1 MTTVDITLRVNGA
14 TCTGSPE
21 ARKTL
26 ADFLRD
32 DLNLTGTHVGC
43 EHGVCGACTVIV
55 DGRAVR
61 SCLMLAVQA
70 AGSEVTTIEGLAPDG
85 GLGTLQQ
92 AMWDS
97 HSFQC
102 GFCTPGFVM
111 QAAAFLSD
119 HPDAGE
125 QQIREALSGN
135 ICRCTGYQ
143 SIIDGVLLAAE
154 RTREAL
160 SEGAT
165 MTAIAAERYTGAS
178 IKRSEDPRILTGA
191 GRYVDDIKLPGM
203 LHAAFVR
210 SPLAHGRVLS
220 VDVSAARTL
229 PGVVAA
235 LTGADL
241 ETMTVPGPDALMALL
256 SWAGP
261 TPEFT
266 LLATDKVRFM
276 GDPVAIVIAESRY
289 LAEDGCEL
297 VEVEYDDLPPVMN
310 AAFAL
315 DPSSPPLFANLG
327 DNIARPHSRS
337 EFGDVSGTFA
347 NADRIID
354 FHIDVHRH
362 QNVPMEGR
370 ACIASYD
377 AGLGVMTVYAAT
389 QSVHVSRIAVAMRLG
404 MEPDKV
410 RVLAGDIG
418 GSFGLKIGA
427 SREELAVAAASRLV
441 GQPVKWIEDRGE
453 NLTASGQAREESF
466 DVRAAVSNDGDL
478 LGLDVKMV
486 IDTGSYPGMGAMLP
500 ATIEAML
507 PGPYKLAA
515 LGFESTAVT
524 TNKACYVAYRG
535 PWASETFV
543 RERVLDLIAKDA
555 GLDPV
560 EIRLRN
566 VAPRTDPPALMIT
579 GRPLAGVT
587 TRESLERIGQLVDFP
602 AFRRR
607 QAEARAQG
615 RFLGIGVAT
624 FIEAAPGP
632 RSPEGSSGPMGT
644 ESMRLRLEEDGI
656 VALFTGQM
664 PHGQSH
670 QTTLAQIAADE
681 FGVPFEQVRIVVGD
695 TDVVPFGLTGGS
707 RSATMTGGV
716 ALHGARQLKAKV
728 LDFAAHLMEASA
740 QDLLIT
746 DGNVWVRGDPA
757 SAIAVTEVARRAAS
771 GQFGAGVDAE
781 LEVEATFDGG
791 EGGWSGGTHCAIV
804 DVDVETGIVKVE
816 RYVAV
821 EDCGALI
828 NPAVVEG
835 QIRGG
840 IAQGIGAVLLERS
853 AYGEDGSFQSSTFMD
868 YLMPTACDVP
878 RIEIEHLE
886 TVPLD
891 ADVNFRGVGE
901 GGMIVAP
908 PTVVNAIEDALSPF
922 GVRIYEQHLPPARI
936 LELIAAADSG
946 R

>member
-1 MTTVDITLRVNGA
+1 LG
-14 TCTGSPE
+14 
-21 ARKTL
+21 
-26 ADFLRD
+26 
-32 DLNLTGTHVGC
+32 
-43 EHGVCGACTVIV
+43 
-55 DGRAVR
+55 
-61 SCLMLAVQA
+61 LM
-70 AGSEVTTIEGLAPDG
+70 G
-85 GLGTLQQ
+85 
-92 AMWDS
+92 W
-97 HSFQC
+97 
-102 GFCTPGFVM
+102 
-111 QAAAFLSD
+111 
-119 HPDAGE
+119 
-125 QQIREALSGN
+125 
-135 ICRCTGYQ
+135 
-143 SIIDGVLLAAE
+143 
-154 RTREAL
+154 
-160 SEGAT
+160 
-165 MTAIAAERYTGAS
+165 
-178 IKRSEDPRILTGA
+178 K
-191 GRYVDDIKLPGM
+191 
-203 LHAAFVR
+203 
-210 SPLAHGRVLS
+210 
-220 VDVSAARTL
+220 
-229 PGVVAA
+229 
-235 LTGADL
+235 
-241 ETMTVPGPDALMALL
+241 
-256 SWAGP
+256 GP

-266 LLATDKVRFM
+266 LLATDKVRLV
-276 GDPVAIVIAESRY
+276 GDPVAVVIAESRY

-297 VEVEYDDLPPVMN
+297 VEVDYDDLPPVVT

-315 DPSSPPLFANLG
+315 DPSSPPLFVNLG

-337 EFGDVSGTFA
+337 EFGDVSGTLEA
-347 NADRIID
+347 ADRIFD

-370 ACIASYD
+370 GCIASYD
-377 AGLGVMTVYAAT
+377 ADQGVMTFYAAT
-389 QSVHVSRIAVAMRLG
+389 QGVHVSRGAVATRLG
-404 MEPDKV
+404 LEPDQV
-410 RVLAGDIG
+410 HVLAGDIG

-427 SREELAVAAASRLV
+427 SREELAVAAASRLL
-441 GQPVKWIEDRGE
+441 GQPVKWVEDRTE

-466 DVRAAVSNDGDL
+466 DVQAAVSNDGDL

-486 IDTGSYPGMGAMLP
+486 IDTGSYPGMGVMVP
-500 ATIEAML
+500 DIMQAML
-507 PGPYKLAA
+507 PGPYKLQA
-515 LGFESTAVT
+515 LGFESTAAI
-524 TNKACYVAYRG
+524 TNKAPYVAYRG

-543 RERVLDLIAKDA
+543 RERALNLIAKDL

-566 VAPRTDPPALMIT
+566 FAPRTDPPAMMIT
-579 GRPLAGVT
+579 GRPLVGVT
-587 TRESLERIGQLVDFP
+587 SKESLERVVQLVDYP

-632 RSPEGSSGPMGT
+632 RAPEGPGSMGL

-681 FGVPFEQVRIVVGD
+681 FGVPFEQVRVVVGD
-695 TDVVPFGLTGGS
+695 SDVVPFGLTGGS

-716 ALHGARQLKAKV
+716 TLHGARQLKAKV
-728 LDFAAHLMEASA
+728 LDFAAHLMEVSA

-746 DGNVWVRGDPA
+746 DGKVWVRGDPE
-757 SAIAVTEVARRAAS
+757 SAIAVSEVAGRAAN
-771 GQFGAGVDAE
+771 GEFGPDVDAK
-781 LEVEATFDGG
+781 LEVEATYDGG
-791 EGGWSGGTHCAIV
+791 AGGWSGGTHCAIV
-804 DVDVETGIVKVE
+804 EVDVETGIVKVE
-816 RYVAV
+816 RYVAA

-853 AYGEDGSFQSSTFMD
+853 AYAEDGIFQSATFMD
-868 YLMPTACDVP
+868 YLMPTTCDVP

-908 PTVVNAIEDALSPF
+908 PTIVNAIEDALSPF

-936 LELIAAADSG
+936 LELIAAADSD
-946 R
+946 

>member
-1 MTTVDITLRVNGA
+1 
-14 TCTGSPE
+14 
-21 ARKTL
+21 
-26 ADFLRD
+26 
-32 DLNLTGTHVGC
+32 
-43 EHGVCGACTVIV
+43 
-55 DGRAVR
+55 
-61 SCLMLAVQA
+61 
-70 AGSEVTTIEGLAPDG
+70 
-85 GLGTLQQ
+85 
-92 AMWDS
+92 
-97 HSFQC
+97 
-102 GFCTPGFVM
+102 
-111 QAAAFLSD
+111 
-119 HPDAGE
+119 
-125 QQIREALSGN
+125 
-135 ICRCTGYQ
+135 
-143 SIIDGVLLAAE
+143 
-154 RTREAL
+154 
-160 SEGAT
+160 

-210 SPLAHGRVLS
+210 SPMAHAHVLS
-220 VDVSAARTL
+220 VDASAARAL
-229 PGVVAA
+229 PGVVAV
-235 LTGADL
+235 LTGAEL
-241 ETMTVPGPDALMALL
+241 ETMTVPGPDALMALMG
-256 SWAGP
+256 WAGP
-261 TPEFT
+261 TPQFT
-266 LLATDKVRFM
+266 LLATDKVRFV
-276 GDPVAIVIAESRY
+276 GDPVAVVIAESRY

-297 VEVEYDDLPPVMN
+297 VEVDYDDLPPVVK

-315 DPSSPPLFANLG
+315 DPGSPPLFANLG
-327 DNIARPHSRS
+327 DNIASPRSRH

-347 NADRIID
+347 GADRVTD

-370 ACIASYD
+370 GCVASYD
-377 AGLGVMTVYAAT
+377 ADSGVMTMHAAT
-389 QSVHVSRIAVAMRLG
+389 QSVHVTKIAVAMRLG
-404 MEPDKV
+404 MEQDKV

-427 SREELAVAAASRLV
+427 SREELAVAAGSRLL
-441 GQPVKWIEDRGE
+441 GRPVKWVEDRGE

-466 DVRAAVSNDGDL
+466 DVRAAVSHEGDL

-486 IDTGSYPGMGAMLP
+486 IDTGAYPGMGAMVP
-500 ATIEAML
+500 AIMEGML
-507 PGPYKLAA
+507 PGPYRLAA

-524 TNKACYVAYRG
+524 TNKATYVAYRG

-543 RERVLDLIAKDA
+543 RERVLDLIAKDL

-566 VAPRTDPPALMIT
+566 VAPRTDPPVMMIT

-587 TRESLERIGQLVDFP
+587 AKESLERVTQLVDFP

-607 QAEARAQG
+607 QAQARAQG
-615 RFLGIGVAT
+615 RYLGIGVAS

-632 RSPEGSSGPMGT
+632 RAPEGASGPMGL

-681 FGVPFEQVRIVVGD
+681 FGVPFEQVRVVIGD
-695 TDVVPFGLTGGS
+695 SDIVPFGLTGGS

-728 LDFAAHLMEASA
+728 LDFAADLMEVSA

-757 SAIAVTEVARRAAS
+757 SAIAVSEVARRAAS
-771 GQFGAGVDAE
+771 GQFGADMDAN

-804 DVDVETGIVKVE
+804 DVDAETGIVKVE

-840 IAQGIGAVLLERS
+840 VAQGIGAVLLERS
-853 AYGEDGSFQSSTFMD
+853 AYAEDGAFQSATFMD
-868 YLMPTACDVP
+868 YLMPTACDIP

-891 ADVNFRGVGE
+891 AHVNFRGVGE

-922 GVRIYEQHLPPARI
+922 GVRIHEQHLPPARI
-936 LELIAAADSG
+936 LELIAEADPD

>member
-1 MTTVDITLRVNGA
+1 MA
-14 TCTGSPE
+14 
-21 ARKTL
+21 
-26 ADFLRD
+26 
-32 DLNLTGTHVGC
+32 
-43 EHGVCGACTVIV
+43 
-55 DGRAVR
+55 
-61 SCLMLAVQA
+61 
-70 AGSEVTTIEGLAPDG
+70 
-85 GLGTLQQ
+85 
-92 AMWDS
+92 
-97 HSFQC
+97 
-102 GFCTPGFVM
+102 
-111 QAAAFLSD
+111 
-119 HPDAGE
+119 
-125 QQIREALSGN
+125 
-135 ICRCTGYQ
+135 
-143 SIIDGVLLAAE
+143 
-154 RTREAL
+154 
-160 SEGAT
+160 
-165 MTAIAAERYTGAS
+165 AIAAERYTGAS

-210 SPLAHGRVLS
+210 SPMPHARVLS
-220 VDVSAARTL
+220 VDVSAARAL
-229 PGVVAA
+229 PGVVAV
-235 LTGADL
+235 LTGAEL
-241 ETMTVPGPDALMALL
+241 EDMTVPGPDALL
-256 SWAGP
+256 SLMGWAGP
-261 TPEFT
+261 SPQFT
-266 LLATDKVRFM
+266 LLATDKVRLV
-276 GDPVAIVIAESRY
+276 GDPVAVVVAESRY
-289 LAEDGCEL
+289 IAEDGCEL
-297 VEVEYDDLPPVMN
+297 VEVEYDDLPPVVN

-337 EFGDVSGTFA
+337 EFGDVAGTFA
-347 NADRIID
+347 GADRRYD

-370 ACIASYD
+370 GCVASYD
-377 AGLGVMTVYAAT
+377 PDREVLTVYAAT
-389 QSVHVSRIAVAMRLG
+389 QSVHVSRIAIATRLG
-404 MEPDKV
+404 MQPDKV

-427 SREELAVAAASRLV
+427 SREELAVAAASRLI
-441 GQPVKWIEDRGE
+441 GRPVKWVEDRGE
-453 NLTASGQAREESF
+453 NLTVSGQAREESF
-466 DVRAAVSNDGDL
+466 DIRAAVSDDGDL
-478 LGLDVKMV
+478 LGLDVTMV
-486 IDTGSYPGMGAMLP
+486 VDPGSYPGMGVMVP
-500 ATIEAML
+500 DIMQGML

-515 LGFESTAVT
+515 MGFESTAAI
-524 TNKACYVAYRG
+524 TNKAPYVAYRG
-535 PWASETFV
+535 PWASETFL
-543 RERVLDLIAKDA
+543 RERVLDLIAKDL

-566 VAPRTDPPALMIT
+566 VAPRTDPPAVMIT
-579 GRPLAGVT
+579 GRPLVGVT
-587 TRESLERIGQLVDFP
+587 SRESLERVAELVDIP

-607 QAEARAQG
+607 QAQAREQG
-615 RFLGIGVAT
+615 RYLGIGVAT

-632 RSPEGSSGPMGT
+632 RSPEAGIGPMGM

-656 VALFTGQM
+656 VVLFTGQM

-681 FGVPFEQVRIVVGD
+681 FGVPFEQVRVVVGD

-740 QDLLIT
+740 QDLVIT
-746 DGNVWVRGDPA
+746 DGDVWVRGDPA
-757 SAIAVTEVARRAAS
+757 SAIAVAEVARRAAS
-771 GQFGAGVDAE
+771 GQFGDGVDAN
-781 LEVEATFDGG
+781 LEVSAAFDGG

-840 IAQGIGAVLLERS
+840 VAQGIGAVLLERS
-853 AYGEDGSFQSSTFMD
+853 AYGEDGNFQSATFMD
-868 YLMPTACDVP
+868 YLMPTACDIP

-891 ADVNFRGVGE
+891 AHVNFRGVGE

-908 PTVVNAIEDALSPF
+908 PTLVNAIEDALAPF

-936 LELIAAADSG
+936 LELISSW
-946 R
+946 RESP

>member
-1 MTTVDITLRVNGA
+1 
-14 TCTGSPE
+14 
-21 ARKTL
+21 
-26 ADFLRD
+26 
-32 DLNLTGTHVGC
+32 
-43 EHGVCGACTVIV
+43 
-55 DGRAVR
+55 
-61 SCLMLAVQA
+61 
-70 AGSEVTTIEGLAPDG
+70 
-85 GLGTLQQ
+85 
-92 AMWDS
+92 
-97 HSFQC
+97 
-102 GFCTPGFVM
+102 
-111 QAAAFLSD
+111 
-119 HPDAGE
+119 
-125 QQIREALSGN
+125 
-135 ICRCTGYQ
+135 
-143 SIIDGVLLAAE
+143 
-154 RTREAL
+154 
-160 SEGAT
+160 

-178 IKRSEDPRILTGA
+178 VKRSEDPRILTGA
-191 GRYVDDIKLPGM
+191 GRYIDDIKLPGM

-210 SPLAHGRVLS
+210 SPMAHALVLS
-220 VDVSAARTL
+220 VDVSAALAL
-229 PGVVAA
+229 PGVVAV

-241 ETMTVPGPDALMALL
+241 EAMTVPGPDALMALMG
-256 SWAGP
+256 WKGP

-266 LLATDKVRFM
+266 LLATDKVRFV
-276 GDPVAIVIAESRY
+276 GDPVAIVVAESRY

-297 VEVEYDDLPPVMN
+297 VEVDYDDLPPVVD

-315 DPSSPPLFANLG
+315 DPGSPPLFANLG
-327 DNIARPHSRS
+327 DNIARPHSRN
-337 EFGDVSGTFA
+337 EFGDVAGTFA

-370 ACIASYD
+370 GCVASYD
-377 AGLGVMTVYAAT
+377 ADQGVMTVYAAT

-404 MEPDKV
+404 MEADKV
-410 RVLAGDIG
+410 RVVAGDIG

-427 SREELAVAAASRLV
+427 SREELATAAASRHL
-441 GQPVKWIEDRGE
+441 GQPVKWVEDRGE
-453 NLTASGQAREESF
+453 NLTASGQAREESA
-466 DVRAAVSNDGDL
+466 DVRAAISDDGDL

-486 IDTGSYPGMGAMLP
+486 IDTGAYPGMAMGAMVP
-500 ATIEAML
+500 DIMQEML

-515 LGFESTAVT
+515 LGFESTAVIT
-524 TNKACYVAYRG
+524 DKASYVAYRG

-543 RERVLDLIAKDA
+543 RERVLDLIAKDL

-560 EIRLRN
+560 EIRRRN
-566 VAPRTDPPALMIT
+566 IAPRTDPPAMMVT
-579 GRPLAGVT
+579 GRPLVGVT
-587 TRESLERIGQLVDFP
+587 SKESLERVTQLVDYS

-607 QAEARAQG
+607 QAQARAQG
-615 RFLGIGVAT
+615 RYLGIGVAT

-632 RSPEGSSGPMGT
+632 RSPEGPSGPMGL

-681 FGVPFEQVRIVVGD
+681 FGVPFEQVRVVVGD
-695 TDVVPFGLTGGS
+695 SDVVPFGLTGGS

-716 ALHGARQLKAKV
+716 TLHGARQLKAKV
-728 LDFAAHLMEASA
+728 LDFAAQLMEASA

-757 SAIAVTEVARRAAS
+757 SAITVTEVARRAAS
-771 GQFGAGVDAE
+771 GQFGADVDTN
-781 LEVEATFDGG
+781 LEIEATFDGG

-853 AYGEDGSFQSSTFMD
+853 AYAEDGSFQSATFMD

-908 PTVVNAIEDALSPF
+908 PTLVNAIEDALSPF

-936 LELIAAADSG
+936 MELIARADRG
-946 R
+946 Q

>member
-1 MTTVDITLRVNGA
+1 
-14 TCTGSPE
+14 
-21 ARKTL
+21 
-26 ADFLRD
+26 
-32 DLNLTGTHVGC
+32 
-43 EHGVCGACTVIV
+43 
-55 DGRAVR
+55 
-61 SCLMLAVQA
+61 
-70 AGSEVTTIEGLAPDG
+70 
-85 GLGTLQQ
+85 
-92 AMWDS
+92 
-97 HSFQC
+97 
-102 GFCTPGFVM
+102 
-111 QAAAFLSD
+111 
-119 HPDAGE
+119 
-125 QQIREALSGN
+125 
-135 ICRCTGYQ
+135 
-143 SIIDGVLLAAE
+143 
-154 RTREAL
+154 
-160 SEGAT
+160 
-165 MTAIAAERYTGAS
+165 MTAIAAERYIGAS
-178 IKRSEDPRILTGA
+178 IKRSEDPRILTGR
-191 GRYVDDIKLPGM
+191 GRYVDDIKLPRM

-210 SPLAHGRVLS
+210 SPMAHARLLS
-220 VDVSAARTL
+220 VDVSAAREL
-229 PGVVAA
+229 PGVVAV

-241 ETMTVPGPDALMALL
+241 EAMTVPGPDPLL
-256 SWAGP
+256 AMFTGPGP
-261 TPEFT
+261 TPEFS
-266 LLATDKVRFM
+266 LLATDKVRFV
-276 GDPVAIVIAESRY
+276 GDPVAVVVAESRY

-297 VEVEYDDLPPVMN
+297 VETEYDDLPAVVN

-327 DNIARPHSRS
+327 DNIARRPARS
-337 EFGDVSGTFA
+337 EHGDVSGTFA
-347 NADRIID
+347 AADRLID

-370 ACIASYD
+370 GCVASYD
-377 AGLGVMTVYAAT
+377 ADRGAMTVIAAT
-389 QSVHVSRIAVAMRLG
+389 QGVHVTRMGVAARLG
-404 MEPDKV
+404 IERDKV
-410 RVLAGDIG
+410 RVVAGDIG

-441 GQPVKWIEDRGE
+441 GRPVKWVEDRSE
-453 NLTASGQAREESF
+453 NLAASGQAREESF

-486 IDTGSYPGMGAMLP
+486 VDTGSYPGMGAMVP
-500 ATIEAML
+500 AIMEAML

-515 LGFESTAVT
+515 LGFESTAAI
-524 TNKACYVAYRG
+524 TNKASYVAYRG

-543 RERVLDLIAKDA
+543 RERVLDLIAKDL

-566 VAPRTDPPALMIT
+566 LAPRTDPPALMIT
-579 GRPLAGVT
+579 GRPLVGVT
-587 TRESLERIGQLVDFP
+587 SKESLERVAQLVDVP

-615 RFLGIGVAT
+615 RYLGIGMAT

-632 RSPEGSSGPMGT
+632 RSPEGASGPMGL

-681 FGVPFEQVRIVVGD
+681 FGVPFEQVRVVVGD
-695 TDVVPFGLTGGS
+695 SDVVPFGLTGGS

-728 LDFAAHLMEASA
+728 LDFASLLMEASA
-740 QDLLIT
+740 QDLQIT
-746 DGNVWVRGDPA
+746 DGQVWVRGDPD
-757 SAIAVTEVARRAAS
+757 SAIAVGEVARRAAS
-771 GQFGAGVDAE
+771 GQFGADVDAN
-781 LEVEATFDGG
+781 LEVEAAFDGG
-791 EGGWSGGTHCAIV
+791 EGGWSGGSHCALV
-804 DVDVETGIVKVE
+804 DVDVETGIVRVE
-816 RYVAV
+816 RYVVA

-828 NPAVVEG
+828 NPAIVDG

-840 IAQGIGAVLLERS
+840 VAQGIGAVLLERS
-853 AYGEDGSFQSSTFMD
+853 AYDEDGNCQSATFMD
-868 YLMPTACDVP
+868 YLVPTACEIP

-908 PTVVNAIEDALSPF
+908 PTVVNAIEDALAPF

-946 R
+946 Q

>member
-1 MTTVDITLRVNGA
+1 
-14 TCTGSPE
+14 
-21 ARKTL
+21 
-26 ADFLRD
+26 
-32 DLNLTGTHVGC
+32 
-43 EHGVCGACTVIV
+43 
-55 DGRAVR
+55 
-61 SCLMLAVQA
+61 
-70 AGSEVTTIEGLAPDG
+70 
-85 GLGTLQQ
+85 
-92 AMWDS
+92 
-97 HSFQC
+97 
-102 GFCTPGFVM
+102 
-111 QAAAFLSD
+111 
-119 HPDAGE
+119 
-125 QQIREALSGN
+125 
-135 ICRCTGYQ
+135 
-143 SIIDGVLLAAE
+143 
-154 RTREAL
+154 
-160 SEGAT
+160 

-210 SPLAHGRVLS
+210 SPLAHAGVLS
-220 VDVSAARTL
+220 VDVSAAQAL
-229 PGVVAA
+229 PGVIAV

-241 ETMTVPGPDALMALL
+241 ETITVPGPDALMALMR
-256 SWAGP
+256 WAGP

-266 LLATDKVRFM
+266 LLATDKVRLV
-276 GDPVAIVIAESRY
+276 GDPVAVVIAESRY

-297 VEVEYDDLPPVMN
+297 VEVDYDDLPPVMS

-327 DNIARPHSRS
+327 DNIARPHSRR
-337 EFGDVSGTFA
+337 EFGDVGSTFA

-370 ACIASYD
+370 GCVASYD
-377 AGLGVMTVYAAT
+377 AGRGVMTFYAAT
-389 QSVHVSRIAVAMRLG
+389 QGVHVTRMAVATRLG
-404 MEPDKV
+404 IERDKV
-410 RVLAGDIG
+410 HVLAGDIG

-427 SREELAVAAASRLV
+427 SREELAVAAASRLL
-441 GQPVKWIEDRGE
+441 GQPVKWVEDRGE

-478 LGLDVKMV
+478 LGLDVEMV
-486 IDTGSYPGMGAMLP
+486 VDTGSYPGMGVMVP
-500 ATIEAML
+500 DIMQAML
-507 PGPYKLAA
+507 PGPYKLEA
-515 LGFESTAVT
+515 LGFESTAAI
-524 TNKACYVAYRG
+524 TNKAPYVAYRG

-543 RERVLDLIAKDA
+543 RERVLDLIAKDL

-566 VAPRTDPPALMIT
+566 VAPRTDPPVMMIT

-587 TRESLERIGQLVDFP
+587 SKESLERVAQLVDVP

-607 QAEARAQG
+607 QASAREHG
-615 RFLGIGVAT
+615 RYLGIGVAT

-632 RSPEGSSGPMGT
+632 RSPEASGPMGL

-681 FGVPFEQVRIVVGD
+681 FGVPFEQVRVVVGD

-716 ALHGARQLKAKV
+716 TLHGARQLKAKV
-728 LDFAAHLMEASA
+728 LDFAAHLMEVSA

-757 SAIAVTEVARRAAS
+757 SALAVSEVAQRAAS
-771 GQFGAGVDAE
+771 GQFGDGVDAK

-840 IAQGIGAVLLERS
+840 VAQGIGAVLLERS
-853 AYGEDGSFQSSTFMD
+853 AYGEDGSFQSATFMD
-868 YLMPTACDVP
+868 YLMPTTCDVP
-878 RIEIEHLE
+878 RIEIEHLQ

-908 PTVVNAIEDALSPF
+908 PTVVNAIEDALAPF

-936 LELIAAADSG
+936 LELIAAAG
-946 R
+946 C

>member
-1 MTTVDITLRVNGA
+1 MA
-14 TCTGSPE
+14 E
-21 ARKTL
+21 
-26 ADFLRD
+26 
-32 DLNLTGTHVGC
+32 
-43 EHGVCGACTVIV
+43 IV
-55 DGRAVR
+55 
-61 SCLMLAVQA
+61 
-70 AGSEVTTIEGLAPDG
+70 
-85 GLGTLQQ
+85 
-92 AMWDS
+92 
-97 HSFQC
+97 
-102 GFCTPGFVM
+102 
-111 QAAAFLSD
+111 
-119 HPDAGE
+119 
-125 QQIREALSGN
+125 
-135 ICRCTGYQ
+135 
-143 SIIDGVLLAAE
+143 
-154 RTREAL
+154 
-160 SEGAT
+160 
-165 MTAIAAERYTGAS
+165 AERYTGAS

-220 VDVSAARTL
+220 VDVSAARAL

-241 ETMTVPGPDALMALL
+241 EAMTVPAPDPLLALF
-256 SWAGP
+256 STGGP

-276 GDPVAIVIAESRY
+276 GDPVAVVIAESRY

-297 VEVEYDDLPPVMN
+297 VEVDYDDLPPVMN
-310 AAFAL
+310 AAYAL
-315 DPSSPPLFANLG
+315 DPGSPPLFANLG
-327 DNIARPHSRS
+327 DNIARPHSRH
-337 EFGDVSGTFA
+337 EFGDVAGTFA
-347 NADRIID
+347 QADRVID
-354 FHIDVHRH
+354 VHIDVHRH

-370 ACIASYD
+370 GCVASWD
-377 AGLGVMTVYAAT
+377 AGRAAMTVYAAT
-389 QSVHVSRIAVAMRLG
+389 QSVHITRNGIAARLG
-404 MEPDKV
+404 IEGNQV

-427 SREELAVAAASRLV
+427 SREELAVAAASRHL
-441 GQPVKWIEDRGE
+441 GRPVRWVEDRGE

-478 LGLDVKMV
+478 LGLDVQV
-486 IDTGSYPGMGAMLP
+486 VVDTGAYPGLGTMVPDIMQ
-500 ATIEAML
+500 AML
-507 PGPYKLAA
+507 PGPYQLAA
-515 LGFESTAVT
+515 LGFESTAAI
-524 TNKACYVAYRG
+524 TNKATYVAYRG

-543 RERVLDLIAKDA
+543 RERVLNLVAKDL

-566 VAPRTDPPALMIT
+566 VAPRTNPPASMIT
-579 GRPLAGVT
+579 GRPLVGVT
-587 TRESLERIGQLVDFP
+587 TSESLERAAQLLDFP

-607 QAEARAQG
+607 QTEARAQG
-615 RFLGIGVAT
+615 RYLGIGVAT

-632 RSPEGSSGPMGT
+632 RSEGPDGALGS
-644 ESMRLRLEEDGI
+644 ESMRLRLTEDGI

-681 FGVPFEQVRIVVGD
+681 FGVPFEQVRVVVGD
-695 TDVVPFGLTGGS
+695 SDVVPFGLTGGS

-716 ALHGARQLKAKV
+716 ALHGARDLKAKV

-740 QDLLIT
+740 RDLLIT

-757 SAIAVTEVARRAAS
+757 SAIAVSEIARRAAS
-771 GQFGAGVDAE
+771 GQFGADVDAE

-791 EGGWSGGTHCAIV
+791 EGGWSGGTHGAIV
-804 DVDVETGIVKVE
+804 EVDAETGIVKVE

-840 IAQGIGAVLLERS
+840 VAQGIGAVLLERS
-853 AYGEDGSFQSSTFMD
+853 AYSEDGSFQSATFMD
-868 YLMPTACDVP
+868 YLMPTTCDVP

-936 LELIAAADSG
+936 LELIAAADPDQ
-946 R
+946 

>member
-1 MTTVDITLRVNGA
+1 MA
-14 TCTGSPE
+14 E
-21 ARKTL
+21 
-26 ADFLRD
+26 
-32 DLNLTGTHVGC
+32 
-43 EHGVCGACTVIV
+43 IV
-55 DGRAVR
+55 
-61 SCLMLAVQA
+61 
-70 AGSEVTTIEGLAPDG
+70 
-85 GLGTLQQ
+85 
-92 AMWDS
+92 
-97 HSFQC
+97 
-102 GFCTPGFVM
+102 
-111 QAAAFLSD
+111 
-119 HPDAGE
+119 
-125 QQIREALSGN
+125 
-135 ICRCTGYQ
+135 
-143 SIIDGVLLAAE
+143 
-154 RTREAL
+154 
-160 SEGAT
+160 
-165 MTAIAAERYTGAS
+165 AERYTGAS

-203 LHAAFVR
+203 LHAAFLR

-220 VDVSAARTL
+220 VDASAARAL
-229 PGVVAA
+229 PGVVAV

-241 ETMTVPGPDALMALL
+241 EAITVQAPDPLRALFGI
-256 SWAGP
+256 AGP
-261 TPEFT
+261 MPEFT
-266 LLATDKVRFM
+266 LLATDKVRLV
-276 GDPVAIVIAESRY
+276 GDPVAVVIAESRY

-297 VEVEYDDLPPVMN
+297 VEVEYDDLPAVVT

-327 DNIARPHSRS
+327 DNIARPHSRN
-337 EFGDVSGTFA
+337 EFGDVASTFA
-347 NADRIID
+347 NADRVVD

-370 ACIASYD
+370 ACVASWD
-377 AGLGVMTVYAAT
+377 AGLGAMTVHAAT
-389 QSVHVSRIAVAMRLG
+389 QSVHITRMSVAARLG
-404 MEPDKV
+404 LEVDQV

-427 SREELAVAAASRLV
+427 SREELAVAAASRHL
-441 GQPVKWIEDRGE
+441 GRPVKWVEDRGE

-478 LGLDVKMV
+478 LGLDVKTV
-486 IDTGSYPGMGAMLP
+486 IDTGAYPGMGMGAMVP
-500 ATIEAML
+500 DIMQAML
-507 PGPYKLAA
+507 PGPYRLAA
-515 LGFESTAVT
+515 LGFESTAAI
-524 TNKACYVAYRG
+524 TNKATYVAYRG

-543 RERVLDLIAKDA
+543 RERVLDLIAKDL

-566 VAPRTDPPALMIT
+566 IAPRTDPPASMIT
-579 GRPLAGVT
+579 GRPLVGVT
-587 TRESLERIGQLVDFP
+587 TIEALERVAQMVDFP

-615 RFLGIGVAT
+615 RYLGMGVAT

-632 RSPEGSSGPMGT
+632 RGPDGALGN

-681 FGVPFEQVRIVVGD
+681 FGVPFEQVRVVVGD
-695 TDVVPFGLTGGS
+695 SDVVPFGLTGGS

-716 ALHGARQLKAKV
+716 ALHGARELKAKV
-728 LDFAAHLMEASA
+728 LDFAAHLMEVSS

-757 SAIAVTEVARRAAS
+757 SAIAVSDVGRRAAS
-771 GQFGAGVDAE
+771 GQFSAGVDAA
-781 LEVEATFDGG
+781 LEVEAAFDGG
-791 EGGWSGGTHCAIV
+791 QGGWSGGTHCAIV
-804 DVDVETGIVKVE
+804 EVDVETGIVKVE

-840 IAQGIGAVLLERS
+840 VAQGIGAVLLERS
-853 AYGEDGSFQSSTFMD
+853 AYGEDGSFQSATFMD
-868 YLMPTACDVP
+868 YLMPTSCDVP

-946 R
+946 QAGR